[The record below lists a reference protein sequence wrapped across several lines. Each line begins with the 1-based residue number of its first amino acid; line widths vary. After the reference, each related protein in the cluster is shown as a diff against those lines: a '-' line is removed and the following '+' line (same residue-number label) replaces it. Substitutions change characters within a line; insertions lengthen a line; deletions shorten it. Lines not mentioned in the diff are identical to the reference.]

1 MKIWISTVLV
11 FLASASVAQI
21 TGYTIDRSGDTLQ
34 VVFKKNQ
41 FISGHFNELAF
52 QENPKY
58 LFGSKKKRVEL
69 KEISELGFEIDGESY
84 IYHVLPLNQGL
95 YIRRLLLSG
104 NVSVYSELS
113 QGIVHDHG
121 GITTGSGIQTK
132 YIVRQGNGIPF
143 RPKALAL
150 KKSLLKH
157 LQPCSTF
164 EEILGTQS
172 FGMRDLLFLIE
183 SYNKDCS

>member
-1 MKIWISTVLV
+1 MKFSISIVLGL
-11 FLASASVAQI
+11 LAYSSVAQI
-21 TGYTIDRSGDTLQ
+21 PGYTINRAGDTLQ
-34 VVFKKNQ
+34 AVFKKTQ

-58 LFGSKKKRVEL
+58 QNGSKNKRIEL

-84 IYHVLPLNQGL
+84 IYQVLPLNQGL
-95 YIRRLLLSG
+95 YLRRLVLPG

-113 QGIVHDHG
+113 QGMVHDHG
-121 GITTGSGIQTK
+121 GITTGGSIETK

-183 SYNKDCS
+183 SYNKDCP